1 MTDWTRRGLPTTMTT
16 PALLPSVQRV
26 ADTGLSQA
34 ERPRSRGGFR
44 AHAAE
49 SISGA
54 DPREHGPDLVN

>member
-1 MTDWTRRGLPTTMTT
+1 LDEARLTHDDDHPGIT
-16 PALLPSVQRV
+16 AVVQRV